1 MEVRFIT
8 LYVALRPT
16 REIAF
21 QERAQIGTYF
31 SVHRLI
37 RPNGLQL
44 CKDKITRANNQEKN
58 K

>member
-21 QERAQIGTYF
+21 QEMAQIGTYF
-31 SVHRLI
+31 SLHRLI
-37 RPNGLQL
+37 RPNGFQV
-44 CKDKITRANNQEKN
+44 CKDKIIRAYDQEQYE
-58 K
+58 